1 MKYSSE
7 KAIDFGNVY
16 KVYVL
21 TFPDNRK
28 YIGMT
33 RQPIKRRWKAHE
45 YKSQAMKEAILT
57 FGWDNVKKEVVA
69 ENLDLEQAG
78 RLEVELIGKHK
89 TLDRNFGFN
98 TTKGGDTFNIHSEQ
112 FLNDL
117 HNRMVGNKYC
127 VGRKISAK
135 HIKALHDGRTPES
148 YKKATAN
155 RIGVPLS
162 DEVKAKMSAKAKER
176 WQDEEKRKFFL
187 SRVSRDMT
195 GEKNPMY
202 GKTQSVETREKIRAK
217 ALGRKMSLETRRN
230 MSEASANKRKVL
242 QVDSDKNVINQ
253 FNTVK
258 EAALFVGA
266 ASTNIS
272 FCCKNK
278 HRTAKGYFWR
288 YADDYC

>member
-1 MKYSSE
+1 
-7 KAIDFGNVY
+7 
-16 KVYVL
+16 
-21 TFPDNRK
+21 
-28 YIGMT
+28 
-33 RQPIKRRWKAHE
+33 
-45 YKSQAMKEAILT
+45 
-57 FGWDNVKKEVVA
+57 
-69 ENLDLEQAG
+69 
-78 RLEVELIGKHK
+78 
-89 TLDRNFGFN
+89 
-98 TTKGGDTFNIHSEQ
+98 
-112 FLNDL
+112 
-117 HNRMVGNKYC
+117 
-127 VGRKISAK
+127 
-135 HIKALHDGRTPES
+135 
-148 YKKATAN
+148 
-155 RIGVPLS
+155 
-162 DEVKAKMSAKAKER
+162 MSAKAKER

>member
-33 RQPIKRRWKAHE
+33 RQPIKRRWKATE
-45 YKSQAMKEAILT
+45 YKSQAMKEAIAEQ
-57 FGWDNVKKEVVA
+57 GWDNITKEVVA
-69 ENLDLEQAG
+69 ENLSLEQAG
-78 RLEVELIGKHK
+78 KLEVELIEKFK
-89 TLDRNFGFN
+89 TLDRNYGFN
-98 TTKGGDTFNIHSEQ
+98 ATKGGDTFNIHSEQ

-127 VGRKISAK
+127 VGRKISVK
-135 HIKALHDGRTPES
+135 HIKALRDGRTPES

-162 DEVKAKMSAKAKER
+162 DEVKAKLSAKAKER

-187 SRVSRDMT
+187 SRVSRDMI

-217 ALGRKMSLETRRN
+217 ALGRKMSLEARRN